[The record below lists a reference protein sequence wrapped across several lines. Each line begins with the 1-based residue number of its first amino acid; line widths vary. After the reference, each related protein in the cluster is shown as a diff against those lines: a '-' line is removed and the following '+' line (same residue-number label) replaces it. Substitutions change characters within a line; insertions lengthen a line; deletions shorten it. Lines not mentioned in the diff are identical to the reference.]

1 MNDTNNER
9 RPVSGLGFGHNAREI
24 DDVKP
29 APEPAPAAPSAAPMF
44 RPARPLTPSGTPGER
59 LLPAFRGV
67 SANLTR
73 ELAANDA
80 IRLHGVRD
88 LVPGAADVNPRETL
102 AQLAKGIAS
111 SEISNAEAETLF
123 NALHPGVDPNGVK

>member
-1 MNDTNNER
+1 MSSEPLHIR
-9 RPVSGLGFGHNAREI
+9 ARSASLGKE
-24 DDVKP
+24 VTP
-29 APEPAPAAPSAAPMF
+29 SPTPEPAATPAPVAPTF

-59 LLPAFRGV
+59 LLPAFRAV

-88 LVPGAADVNPRETL
+88 LIPGAADANPRETL
-102 AQLAKGIAS
+102 AQLADATRRG
-111 SEISNAEAETLF
+111 EITNDESRTLWD
-123 NALHPGVDPNGVK
+123 ALHPGVKPEDVR